1 MWRAAREDGLS
12 RARDKKN
19 RRARDGGTRAD
30 SFPNGIGLDVPRPEP
45 RARMDA
51 RPDEPV
57 AVATKR
63 DGRKTLEP
71 AASLPAGADDET
83 EIAVRLR
90 DVNACL
96 ARRYKEIELLT
107 GLLAATEG
115 ERDELKGKWDATIAQ
130 LLTMQHER
138 NCLAAELSRTQA
150 ERTELI
156 SALESRDATLRAI
169 TSSHSWR
176 MTWPMRRLRRWVTG

>member
-1 MWRAAREDGLS
+1 MGARS
-12 RARDKKN
+12 
-19 RRARDGGTRAD
+19 
-30 SFPNGIGLDVPRPEP
+30 
-45 RARMDA
+45 
-51 RPDEPV
+51 DEPGAAA

-63 DGRKTLEP
+63 DGEETLEP

-90 DVNACL
+90 EVNACL

-138 NCLAAELSRTQA
+138 NCLAVELSRTQA